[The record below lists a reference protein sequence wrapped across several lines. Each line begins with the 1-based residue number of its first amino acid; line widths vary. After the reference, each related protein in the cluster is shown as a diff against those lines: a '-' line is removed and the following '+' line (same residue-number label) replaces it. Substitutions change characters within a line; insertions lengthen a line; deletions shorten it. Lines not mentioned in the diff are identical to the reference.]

1 MVEFKKIIEK
11 PDDVSVNI
19 VECLVTVKKNLDTL
33 ERKFPSHVILNLRGK
48 DIEVCIDGNKIK
60 DEKEGK
66 RLLGLYSKLLQ
77 NIILGVSNPFERKIQ
92 IIGVGYKVLN
102 NIPGVMEL
110 ELGFSHSIFFVL
122 PAGIT
127 YDVQEEKNSDTGI
140 IVSIKGIDKYL
151 VGQVAS
157 SIKKLRPVEPY
168 KGKGIR
174 YYGDV
179 IKLKEKKTTK

>member
-1 MVEFKKIIEK
+1 MVEFKRILCK
-11 PDDVSVNI
+11 PDNVSITVMDSLI
-19 VECLVTVKKNLDTL
+19 TVKGNLNTL
-33 ERKFPSHVILNLRGK
+33 EQNIPSYVVVGLK
-48 DIEVCIDGNKIK
+48 EKEVEIRIDENKIK
-60 DEKEGK
+60 EEKECK
-66 RLLGLYSKLLQ
+66 RLLGLYSKLLS
-77 NIILGVSNPFERKIQ
+77 NMILGVSKPFEKKIQ
-92 IIGVGYKVLN
+92 ILGVGYKVLN

-122 PAGIT
+122 PSGIT
-127 YDVQEEKNSDTGI
+127 YEVQEEKNSDTGI
-140 IVSIKGIDKYL
+140 IVSIKGINKYL

-157 SIKKLRPVEPY
+157 AIKELRPVEPY

>member
-19 VECLVTVKKNLDTL
+19 VECLVTVKKNLYTL
-33 ERKFPSHVILNLRGK
+33 ERDFPSHVILDLRGK

-66 RLLGLYSKLLQ
+66 RLLGLYSTLLQ
-77 NIILGVSNPFERKIQ
+77 NMILGVSKPFERKIQ

-157 SIKKLRPVEPY
+157 VIKKLRPVEPY

>member
-1 MVEFKKIIEK
+1 MFEK
-11 PDDVSVNI
+11 
-19 VECLVTVKKNLDTL
+19 
-33 ERKFPSHVILNLRGK
+33 
-48 DIEVCIDGNKIK
+48 
-60 DEKEGK
+60 
-66 RLLGLYSKLLQ
+66 
-77 NIILGVSNPFERKIQ
+77 KIQ

-157 SIKKLRPVEPY
+157 AVKKLRPVEPY

>member
-1 MVEFKKIIEK
+1 MVEFKKLIEK
-11 PDDVSVNI
+11 PDNVSVNI
-19 VECLVTVKKNLDTL
+19 DEGLITAKRNLDIL
-33 ERKFPSHVILNLRGK
+33 EQKVPKYVILELKGK
-48 DIEVCIDGNKIK
+48 DVEVCIDKNTIK
-60 DEKEGK
+60 DEKECK
-66 RLLGLYSKLLQ
+66 RLLGLYSKLIQ
-77 NIILGVSNPFERKIQ
+77 NMIIGVSGHFEKKIQ

-127 YDVQEEKNSDTGI
+127 YEVQDEKNSDTGI
-140 IVSIKGIDKYL
+140 IVSIKGNDKYL

-157 SIKKLRPVEPY
+157 AIKDLRPVEPY